1 VHRPRIFD
9 RFLIHPL
16 SNWKLKGAIM
26 KRVLLLLLLAFVLA
40 ACGETGD
47 QNGKQIGN
55 EKSGLWD
62 AGRWDQARYH

>member
-16 SNWKLKGAIM
+16 SHWKLKGAIM
-26 KRVLLLLLLAFVLA
+26 KKVLSLLLLAFALA
-40 ACGETGD
+40 ACGTTSD
-47 QNGKQIGN
+47 QIGN